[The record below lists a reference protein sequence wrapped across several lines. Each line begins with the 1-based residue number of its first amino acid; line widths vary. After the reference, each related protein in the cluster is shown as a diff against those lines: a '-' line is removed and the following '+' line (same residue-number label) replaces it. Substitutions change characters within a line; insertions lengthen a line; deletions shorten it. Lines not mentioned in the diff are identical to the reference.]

1 MKARTSSE
9 GRNLASSKPRQRQ
22 QKTSPEA
29 FLPQEVVNPPGA
41 VSQGPSLGAARTRGT
56 TPNQKIGLL
65 EKMLERNNMLQALK
79 RVKGN
84 KGAPGIDGMTVKELE
99 PYLVKHWANIKTSLL
114 QGTYQPSPVK
124 RVEIP
129 KPGGGKRPL
138 GIPTVADRLIQQ
150 ALTQVLT
157 PIFDPGFSPHS
168 YGFRPG
174 KRGHDAVRQAREYIQ
189 QGYKVVVDTD
199 LEKFFDRVN
208 HDILMS
214 KVARKVKDK
223 RVLKL
228 IRSYLES
235 GVLLNGVLVTSEE
248 GTPQGGPISPLLAN
262 IMLDDFDKELERRGH
277 KFVRYADDCNI
288 YAKSFRA
295 GQRVLASITKY
306 LEKKL
311 RLKVNQEKS
320 AVDRPW
326 RRKFLGFSFYI
337 GKQVG
342 IRLSPETIKR
352 LKERVREITRRNKS
366 VSMGQRVKEL
376 STYLKGWLGYYA
388 LADARKALLEIDKWI
403 RHRLRMCTWKQW
415 KRVRTRIR
423 EFRAHGAPEWMAVA
437 YSNTRKGPWAASL
450 LLNSILTKDY
460 WQKLGLVSLMDRYLE
475 IRNAWRTAVYGTVRT
490 VV

>member
-1 MKARTSSE
+1 M
-9 GRNLASSKPRQRQ
+9 
-22 QKTSPEA
+22 
-29 FLPQEVVNPPGA
+29 VNPPGA
-41 VSQGPSLGAARTRGT
+41 VAEGPSLGAARTRGT
-56 TPNQKIGLL
+56 TPKQEVGLL
-65 EKMLERNNMLQALK
+65 EKMLEKKNMLQALK
-79 RVKGN
+79 RVRRN

-99 PYLVKHWANIKTSLL
+99 PYLVKHWANIKLSLL
-114 QGTYQPSPVK
+114 QGTYQPSPVR

-138 GIPTVADRLIQQ
+138 GIPTVIDRLIQQ

-157 PIFDPGFSPHS
+157 PIFDPGFSPYS

-214 KVARKVKDK
+214 KIARKVKDK

-228 IRSYLES
+228 IRAYLES
-235 GVLLNGVLVTSEE
+235 GVLLNGIVVTSEE

-277 KFVRYADDCNI
+277 KFVRYADDCNV
-288 YAKSFRA
+288 YVKSFRA
-295 GQRVLASITKY
+295 GERVLASITKY

-311 RLKVNQEKS
+311 RLRVNQEKS
-320 AVDRPW
+320 AVDRPG
-326 RRKFLGFSFYI
+326 RRKFLGFSFY
-337 GKQVG
+337 GNKEVG
-342 IRLSPETIKR
+342 IRLAPQTIRR
-352 LKERVREITRRNKS
+352 LKDKIRESTQRS
-366 VSMGQRVKEL
+366 QSMSMEQRVNEL
-376 STYLKGWLGYYA
+376 SKYLKGWVGYYA
-388 LADARKALLEIDKWI
+388 LADAKNVLEDIDKWI

-415 KRVRTRIR
+415 KRIRTRIR

-437 YSNTRKGPWAASL
+437 YANTRKGPWAASL
-450 LLNSILTKDY
+450 LLNSILTKVY

-475 IRNAWRTAVYGTVRT
+475 IRNA
-490 VV
+490 

>member
-22 QKTSPEA
+22 QKTSQEA
-29 FLPQEVVNPPGA
+29 FLPQEVVNPLGA
-41 VSQGPSLGAARTRGT
+41 VSQGPSLSAAQTRGT
-56 TPNQKIGLL
+56 TPNQEIGLL

-99 PYLVKHWANIKTSLL
+99 PYLVKHWANIKASLL
-114 QGTYQPSPVK
+114 QGTYQPCPVK

-138 GIPTVADRLIQQ
+138 GIPTVVDRLIQQ

-157 PIFDPGFSPHS
+157 PIFDPGFSPYS

-214 KVARKVKDK
+214 KVTRKVKDK

-228 IRSYLES
+228 IRAYLES

-262 IMLDDFDKELERRGH
+262 IMLDDFDQELERRGH

-288 YAKSFRA
+288 YVKSFRA

-320 AVDRPW
+320 AVDRPG
-326 RRKFLGFSFYI
+326 RRKFLGFSFY
-337 GKQVG
+337 GNKEVG
-342 IRLSPETIKR
+342 IRLAPPTIKR
-352 LKERVREITRRNKS
+352 LKDKIRELTQRSKS
-366 VSMGQRVKEL
+366 MSMEQRVNEL
-376 STYLKGWLGYYA
+376 SKYLKGWMGYYA
-388 LADARKALLEIDKWI
+388 LADAKTILERLDSWI

-415 KRVRTRIR
+415 KRIRTRIR
-423 EFRAHGAPEWMAVA
+423 EFRAHGAPEWMALA
-437 YSNTRKGPWAASL
+437 YANTRKGPWVASL